1 MILTIGDVGK
11 IVMTLTQKLCCITKN
26 NTNPAYE
33 GARIGVSR
41 IAALANFE
49 VHHLF
54 PNIPDDISQQI
65 QLIEDAIALKPDA
78 ILLAPAHSSA
88 LDKTI
93 LKIRRAGIPF
103 VYFVSNSEKIHA
115 DVFVG
120 SDNYSLAVSI
130 ANYLIKN
137 IGEVGNLVIIEGN
150 SNSPTSLPRTKG
162 FLDAIGCYSGV
173 RLIAQESGFYQRQD
187 AKNAFEIIMSRHSK
201 IDGVLSANDFMA
213 LGVIDAMEKV
223 GKQIPI
229 VGVNGMPLAI
239 DAIKGGKLMAS
250 AAFDAMKIAC
260 VSTLAAIRILEGK
273 PVPKQITLPVDI
285 IDFQNLIDWDLPYHE
300 RPLAKLNTFI

>member
-1 MILTIGDVGK
+1 MNTTA
-11 IVMTLTQKLCCITKN
+11 MTLSRKLCCITKN

-41 IAALANFE
+41 IAALTNFD
-49 VHHLF
+49 VHHLV
-54 PNIPDDISQQI
+54 PNIPDDISQQM
-65 QLIEDAIALKPDA
+65 QLIEDAIAMRPDA

-93 LKIRRAGIPF
+93 LKIKDAGIPF
-103 VYFVSNSEKIHA
+103 IYFVSSSKEVLA

-130 ANYLIKN
+130 ATYLIKDL
-137 IGEVGNLVIIEGN
+137 GEVGDLVIIKGN
-150 SNSPTSLPRTKG
+150 DNSPTSLPRTNG
-162 FLDAIGCYSGV
+162 FLDAIACYPGI

-187 AKNAFEIIMSRHSK
+187 AKKTFERIMSKHYK
-201 IDGVLSANDFMA
+201 IDGILSANDFMA
-213 LGVIDAMEKV
+213 LGIIDAMEKV

-229 VGVNGMPLAI
+229 VGVNAMPLAI
-239 DAIKGGKLMAS
+239 DAIKEGKLKAS

-260 VSTLAAIRILEGK
+260 ISTLAAIHILDGK
-273 PVPKQITLPVDI
+273 PVPKQIMLPVDI
-285 IDFQNLIDWDLPYHE
+285 VDSQNFMDWDLPYHE
-300 RPLAKLNTFI
+300 RPLIQLNTLLLDENK

>member
-1 MILTIGDVGK
+1 MNTT
-11 IVMTLTQKLCCITKN
+11 VMTLTRKLCCITKN

-41 IAALANFE
+41 IAALTNFE
-49 VHHLF
+49 VRHLI
-54 PNIPDDISQQI
+54 PNIPDDISQQM

-93 LKIRRAGIPF
+93 LKIRDAGIPF
-103 VYFVSNSEKIHA
+103 IYFVSSSKEVLA

-130 ANYLIKN
+130 ATYLIKDL
-137 IGEVGNLVIIEGN
+137 GEVGDLVIIEGN
-150 SNSPTSLPRTKG
+150 DNSPTSPPRTKG
-162 FLDAIGCYSGV
+162 FLDAIACYPGI

-187 AKNAFEIIMSRHSK
+187 AKKTFESIMSKHSK

-213 LGVIDAMEKV
+213 LGVIDAMKKV

-229 VGVNGMPLAI
+229 VGVNAMPLAI
-239 DAIKGGKLMAS
+239 DAIKEGTLKAS

-260 VSTLAAIRILEGK
+260 VSTLAAIHMLEGK
-273 PVPKQITLPVDI
+273 PVPKQIMLPVDI
-285 IDFQNLIDWDLPYHE
+285 VDFQNFMDWDLPYHE
-300 RPLAKLNTFI
+300 RPLIQLNTLFLDEK